1 MPQLAPGARLRGNK
15 TRADTK
21 IRFPGLP
28 DHPTTRASAP
38 PLRDSAQSSNPNRD
52 GTDFGLLRPMGCAMS
67 SLDHGDCGET
77 SKSNL
82 TRLRAEPRGPTQ
94 AWQLPAGVPPFAE
107 AATNS
112 WWPT

>member
-1 MPQLAPGARLRGNK
+1 MPQLAPGACLRGNK

-38 PLRDSAQSSNPNRD
+38 PLRDSAQSNNPNQD
-52 GTDFGLLRPMGCAMS
+52 GTDFGLLGPMGCSMS
-67 SLDHGDCGET
+67 SLEHGDCGET

-82 TRLRAEPRGPTQ
+82 TRLRAEPRVPTQ